1 MRDDGIQPTAPS
13 DLDLGNLTED
23 QKYRIALKE
32 WLHEWSTK
40 TSIKNVCDLLDL
52 ALSTLIRQLRSDSP
66 MFTDDYSLHVESRVR
81 NLLQTRISTGA
92 PIVIDELAIPI
103 PPGFD
108 FANPED
114 TQQHAN
120 KEGIHNDE

>member
-1 MRDDGIQPTAPS
+1 MRDEGIQPPTPPDM
-13 DLDLGNLTED
+13 DLDNLTED

-32 WLHEWSTK
+32 WLYEWSTK

-52 ALSTLIRQLRSDSP
+52 ALSTLIRQLRSGSP
-66 MFTDDYSLHVESRVR
+66 MFTDDYSPLVESRVR

-92 PIVIDELAIPI
+92 PIVIDGLAIPT

-120 KEGIHNDE
+120 KGGIHNDE